1 MRSNEGSADFVK
13 PLKVQIATHSKNEMS
28 QGVVGSLMFK
38 MELSFLQIS
47 QKSNCTNLTPKM
59 SSNIIC
65 SLVVASERC
74 IEVKLG

>member
-13 PLKVQIATHSKNEMS
+13 PLKVQIATHSKNEMF

-47 QKSNCTNLTPKM
+47 QKSNSTNLTPKM
-59 SSNIIC
+59 SNNIL
-65 SLVVASERC
+65 SFLEKQVRVVVR
-74 IEVKLG
+74 